1 MLQNKQKIL
10 YLKSNCVNKFYTSVA
25 SVGNNILY
33 RGVEDGRRVKFKI
46 DYSPTLF
53 LPSKKESPWKTL
65 KGENLEPIKLGGIR
79 DARDFIKRYDEV
91 ENFKIY
97 GMNRFEYAFITE
109 QHGGM
114 VDWEMDQISIGVVDI
129 EVGSENGFP
138 DPYIASQ
145 PITAICIKYFDGT
158 CVVFGCGDYEV
169 KGTETYIKCLDEY
182 WLCKNFL
189 NYWQSNCPDIIT
201 GWNIKFFDMPYIV
214 NRFRKILSEEET
226 KKLSPWNIITE
237 RKANV
242 NNRELIAYDFL
253 GVCALDYIEL
263 YKWYA
268 PGGKSQESY
277 RLDNIAQ
284 VELGEGKIAYDEYDS
299 LHALYRQNY
308 QKFIEYNIKDVD
320 LILKLDDKLKLL
332 ELAITLAY
340 DTKTNYDDVFAQ
352 TRMWDSLTYS
362 YLLNKK
368 IVVPPRVVKD
378 KTSAFEGAYVKEP
391 QVGLHNWIASF
402 DLNSLYPHLMVQYNI
417 SPETL
422 IEPSNYTDEMRNIIM
437 DGVSVDKM
445 LSKQVDTSNLFGVT
459 LTPNG
464 QFFRTDKQGFLP
476 KMMEEMYVDRSKFK
490 KLMLKAKQD
499 YENELEQS
507 KKYEIEKRIARYNN
521 LQLAKKVSLN
531 SAYGALGSQ
540 YFRFYDLRMAL
551 GVTTAGQLSIR
562 WIENKL
568 NEYMNGL
575 LKTTGID
582 YVIASDTDSIY
593 LKLGPLVDK
602 ITQKDTK
609 VEKVISIMDKICED
623 KLQPFIDSSYK
634 ELAEYVHAYKQK
646 MEMKREGL
654 SDKGIW
660 TAKKRYI
667 LNIYNNEGIQYNEPQ
682 IKVMGLEMI
691 KSSTPSAV
699 REKMR
704 QSIGIMMNGSEED
717 IHKFIEDFK
726 SEFRTLAVED
736 ISFPRG
742 LNGLKTYADSVMM
755 YKKGTP
761 IHVKGAIIYNHFLKQ
776 KGLDKKYPFI
786 QEGEKLKFT
795 YLKQPNPFKD
805 SVISFPQR
813 LPKEFDMQ
821 MYIDYDTQ
829 FEKAFI
835 EPIKVILDCMG
846 WSTEKKNSLESFF

>member
-1 MLQNKQKIL
+1 
-10 YLKSNCVNKFYTSVA
+10 
-25 SVGNNILY
+25 
-33 RGVEDGRRVKFKI
+33 
-46 DYSPTLF
+46 
-53 LPSKKESPWKTL
+53 
-65 KGENLEPIKLGGIR
+65 
-79 DARDFIKRYDEV
+79 
-91 ENFKIY
+91 
-97 GMNRFEYAFITE
+97 
-109 QHGGM
+109 
-114 VDWEMDQISIGVVDI
+114 
-129 EVGSENGFP
+129 
-138 DPYIASQ
+138 
-145 PITAICIKYFDGT
+145 
-158 CVVFGCGDYEV
+158 
-169 KGTETYIKCLDEY
+169 
-182 WLCKNFL
+182 
-189 NYWQSNCPDIIT
+189 
-201 GWNIKFFDMPYIV
+201 MPYLV
-214 NRFRKILSEEET
+214 NRLRKILDEDEA
-226 KKLSPWNIITE
+226 KKLSPWNIISE

-242 NNRELIAYDFL
+242 NGREMIAYDFL
-253 GVCALDYIEL
+253 GVAALDYIEL

-284 VELGEGKIAYDEYDS
+284 VELGEGKIAYDEYDN
-299 LHALYRQNY
+299 LHALYRLNY

-320 LILKLDDKLKLL
+320 LIMKLDDKLKLI

-340 DTKTNYDDVFAQ
+340 DTKSNYDDVFAQ
-352 TRMWDSLTYS
+352 TRMWDSMTYS
-362 YLLNKK
+362 YLLDKK

-378 KTSAFEGAYVKEP
+378 KTSAFEGAYVKDP
-391 QVGLHNWIASF
+391 QVGLHNWVASF
-402 DLNSLYPHLMVQYNI
+402 DLNSLYPHLMMQYNI

-422 IEPSNYTDEMRNIIM
+422 IEPSDYTDEMRDVIM
-437 DGVSVDKM
+437 NGVSVEKM
-445 LSKQVDTSNLFGVT
+445 LNKDVDTSKLSDVT

-476 KMMEEMYVDRSKFK
+476 TMLEEMYEDRKKFK

-499 YENELEQS
+499 YENEKDKTKL
-507 KKYEIEKRIARYNN
+507 YEIEKKIARYNN

-540 YFRFYDLRMAL
+540 YFRFYDLRQAL
-551 GVTTAGQLSIR
+551 AVTLAGQLSIR

-568 NEYMNGL
+568 NEYMNKL

-593 LKLGPLVDK
+593 LRLGPLVDK
-602 ITQKDTK
+602 VYGTGQKTSTSTGIDKQQIITF
-609 VEKVISIMDKICED
+609 MDRVCED
-623 KLQPFIDSSYK
+623 KIQPFIDASYK

-667 LNIYNNEGIQYNEPQ
+667 LNIFNNEGVQYNEPQ
-682 IKVMGLEMI
+682 IKVMGLEMV
-691 KSSTPSAV
+691 KSSTPAAV

-704 QSIGIMMNGSEED
+704 QSIGIMLNGTEED
-717 IHKFIEDFK
+717 IHKFIDDFK
-726 SEFRTLAVED
+726 TEFKNLPVED

-742 LNGLKTYADSVMM
+742 LNGLKTYSDSVMM

-761 IHVKGAIIYNHFLKQ
+761 IHVKGAIIYNHYLKQ

-805 SVISFPQR
+805 SVLSFPQR

-829 FEKAFI
+829 FDKSFV

-846 WSTEKKNSLESFF
+846 WSTEKKNSLESFFG